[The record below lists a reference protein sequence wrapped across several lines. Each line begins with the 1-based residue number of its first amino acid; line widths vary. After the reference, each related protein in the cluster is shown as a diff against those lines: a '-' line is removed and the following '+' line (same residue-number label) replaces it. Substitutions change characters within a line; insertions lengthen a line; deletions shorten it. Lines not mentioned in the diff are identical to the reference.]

1 MILKFIWNNTYSRI
15 AKKVWRI
22 VTGKRDLLYH
32 ETKHKATIMKY
43 SDISTDVD
51 KYISGNRRKN
61 LEADPKYLK
70 I

>member
-1 MILKFIWNNTYSRI
+1 
-15 AKKVWRI
+15 
-22 VTGKRDLLYH
+22 
-32 ETKHKATIMKY
+32 MKY

-70 I
+70 IQQNENGN